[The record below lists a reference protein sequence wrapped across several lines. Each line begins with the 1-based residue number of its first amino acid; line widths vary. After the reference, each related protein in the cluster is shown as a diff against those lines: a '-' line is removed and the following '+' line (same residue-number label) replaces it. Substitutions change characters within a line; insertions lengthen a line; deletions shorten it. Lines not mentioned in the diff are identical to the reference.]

1 VTQFLDG
8 YLDQSHAL
16 VKEVLHFFETYQP
29 TLTELTEPTHIG
41 YLV

>member
-16 VKEVLHFFETYQP
+16 VKEVLEFFNNYQP

-41 YLV
+41 HVV